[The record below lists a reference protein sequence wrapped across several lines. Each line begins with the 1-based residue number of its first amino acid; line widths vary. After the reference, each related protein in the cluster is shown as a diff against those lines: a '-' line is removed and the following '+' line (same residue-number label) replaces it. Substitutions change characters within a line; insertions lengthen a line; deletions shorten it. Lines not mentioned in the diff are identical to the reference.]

1 MVRRR
6 HRRSAGSGS
15 PKGWCGSG
23 TRRIDQQACARRSER
38 ATRRGPRDAS
48 EPCRSDVVAAD
59 RHGAMRS
66 GSVGDAQA
74 SPRPPAS
81 RAGRPGGTHG
91 CSRTG
96 RGVASATRG
105 CVAAMRASRCGS
117 CHPADR
123 RVRGVANGRSAG
135 VAVTRASRAGSM
147 PSRPTGTVRC
157 AGGSVGDAKASP
169 RPPASRA
176 GRLGAML
183 DLPHRSRHSERD
195 TRQRG
200 RDASEPVR
208 LMPPGRSA
216 RAMRSERATRS
227 GRRDASEPCRS
238 DAAVTDRHCAMRSG
252 SVGDAKASPRPPAS
266 RAGRLGATHGSAAPV
281 EA

>member
-135 VAVTRASRAGSM
+135 VAVTRASRAGAM
-147 PSRPTGTVRC
+147 HLPARC
-157 AGGSVGDAKASP
+157 DAQ
-169 RPPASRA
+169 
-176 GRLGAML
+176 
-183 DLPHRSRHSERD
+183 
-195 TRQRG
+195 RQRRRCG
-200 RDASEPVR
+200 
-208 LMPPGRSA
+208 GI
-216 RAMRSERATRS
+216 ATP
-227 GRRDASEPCRS
+227 ASEPCRE
-238 DAAVTDRHCAMRSG
+238 
-252 SVGDAKASPRPPAS
+252 
-266 RAGRLGATHGSAAPV
+266 AGRYAWTSRTG